1 MGELDCGRLVVL
13 LVMELDCG
21 RWVVLGVAELDC
33 GGVGGTSSKG
43 ASLWWAHGTAN
54 RKVRLW

>member
-13 LVMELDCG
+13 LVVELDCG

-33 GGVGGTSSKG
+33 GGVGGTASKG
-43 ASLWWAHGTAN
+43 A
-54 RKVRLW
+54 

>member
-33 GGVGGTSSKG
+33 GGVGGTASKG
-43 ASLWWAHGTAN
+43 A
-54 RKVRLW
+54 